1 MSGQQCLID
10 QERLRVTGTE
20 KCSSGVSSMNV
31 GVDFFFQRNFSGVVR
46 TDNRDVRIG
55 SEKAETVIADCA
67 LRTLAKK
74 EEEREATEKDG
85 YKDLKSVGIKSWR
98 EEIKD
103 NHRIVEVEDLWY
115 YQSVWQAGYEN
126 RYGLCD
132 WSRLLRFWDRV
143 LQGST
148 K

>member
-20 KCSSGVSSMNV
+20 KCSPGVSSMNV
-31 GVDFFFQRNFSGVVR
+31 GVDFFFQRNFSGVVG

-85 YKDLKSVGIKSWR
+85 YKDLKSVGTFQIKS
-98 EEIKD
+98 
-103 NHRIVEVEDLWY
+103 
-115 YQSVWQAGYEN
+115 
-126 RYGLCD
+126 
-132 WSRLLRFWDRV
+132 
-143 LQGST
+143 
-148 K
+148 